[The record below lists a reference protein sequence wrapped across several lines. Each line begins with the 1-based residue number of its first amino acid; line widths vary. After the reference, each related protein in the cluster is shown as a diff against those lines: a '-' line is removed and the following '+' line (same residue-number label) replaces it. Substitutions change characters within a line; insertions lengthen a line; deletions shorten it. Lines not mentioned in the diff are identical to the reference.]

1 MECEG
6 QKIYRPY
13 VSGSWRLEGGLNW
26 WVDECVVEPRV
37 VTPGGQQ
44 MAWVGPTVL
53 AAVVDGWC
61 ASRAECDREVVRIL
75 RAKAQ
80 EILDQ
85 AAKLEQAAEDK
96 AADH

>member
-1 MECEG
+1 MEREG

-13 VSGSWRLEGGLNW
+13 VSGSWRLEGGLSW
-26 WVDECVVEPRV
+26 WVDECVVESRI
-37 VTPGGQQ
+37 VTPGGKQ
-44 MAWVGPTVL
+44 MAWVGANVL
-53 AAVVDGWC
+53 SAVDDGWC
-61 ASRAECDREVVRIL
+61 ASRADCEREVVKIL

-85 AAKLEQAAEDK
+85 AAALESK